1 MTLRGL
7 FSRIRMLPKL
17 LKIAFRSLRTGV
29 YVRPD
34 KYLKYDREFFR
45 ILRSRDPTRGLTV
58 TEDESYTVYS
68 SVLATRH
75 LEGAIAEVGV
85 YKGNTAKIICEVKEK
100 KPLFLFDTFSGMPNS
115 KISVK
120 DDWEINTHRDTSL
133 ESVQEYLISYSDVL
147 FVPGE
152 FPESVAGSEHRRYI
166 EDQVFS
172 FVNIDVD
179 LYQSTLDCLNFF
191 YPRLVS
197 GGRLVSHNYNIKR
210 SPGGNTPGVKDA
222 FFEFFDGQEEKIIEI
237 AETQCM
243 VVKGADN
250 PPC

>member
-1 MTLRGL
+1 MTLNGFL
-7 FSRIRMLPKL
+7 SRIIMTPKL
-17 LKIAFRSLRTGV
+17 FGILWRSLLTGT
-29 YVRPD
+29 YVRPK
-34 KYLKYDREFFR
+34 KYQKYQGLFQT
-45 ILRSRDPTRGLTV
+45 ILGRRDASRGLTV
-58 TEDESYTVYS
+58 TDEECYTVYS

-120 DDWEINTHRDTSL
+120 DDWELNTHRDTSL

-152 FPESVAGSEHRRYI
+152 FPESVAGSKHRRYI

-210 SPGGNTPGVKDA
+210 SPGGNTPGVKEA

-243 VVKGADN
+243 VVKGG
-250 PPC
+250 

>member
-1 MTLRGL
+1 MKYQGRFQAMLSQRDISRG
-7 FSRIRMLPKL
+7 M
-17 LKIAFRSLRTGV
+17 
-29 YVRPD
+29 
-34 KYLKYDREFFR
+34 
-45 ILRSRDPTRGLTV
+45 TV
-58 TEDESYTVYS
+58 TNEECYTLYS

-75 LEGAIAEVGV
+75 LSGAIAEVGV
-85 YKGNTAKIICEVKEK
+85 YKGNTAKIICEVKESK
-100 KPLFLFDTFSGMPNS
+100 QLILFDTFAGMPNS

-120 DDWEINTHRDTSL
+120 DDWELNTHRDTSL

-152 FPESVAGSEHRRYI
+152 FPESVAGSKHRRYI

-210 SPGGNTPGVKDA
+210 SPGGNTPGVKEA

-243 VVKGADN
+243 VVKGG
-250 PPC
+250 